1 MQDLAGLWTVEAL
14 SDELS
19 ALADTILAAAIPCV
33 WADTPKTHT
42 DTPQIGIIGYG
53 KLGGKELGYTSD
65 LDLVYVYDDPHPDAP
80 DIYGRFARRLTS
92 WLSAATGAGTLY
104 DVDLRLRPNGDSGF
118 LACSVAAF
126 EKYQRESAWTW
137 EHQSLT
143 RARFIT
149 GFEKSAKPSTPSAP
163 KSSPK
168 RATCPRSPKKSS
180 PCAKKCSPPTH
191 PKTAM

>member
-1 MQDLAGLWTVEAL
+1 MPAATPKRRWTCCAIFSTPKFSALPCRIWPACGQVEAL

-80 DIYGRFARRLTS
+80 RYLQAASPAASPAGSPPPPVPARSTMLICACAQRRFGLSRLLRGRF
-92 WLSAATGAGTLY
+92 
-104 DVDLRLRPNGDSGF
+104 
-118 LACSVAAF
+118 
-126 EKYQRESAWTW
+126 
-137 EHQSLT
+137 
-143 RARFIT
+143 
-149 GFEKSAKPSTPSAP
+149 
-163 KSSPK
+163 
-168 RATCPRSPKKSS
+168 
-180 PCAKKCSPPTH
+180 
-191 PKTAM
+191 